1 MKYVKRNER
10 GKYQMTDAST
20 TAETHSVSRQP
31 TTLTRLPLR
40 GQAVGSEDSER
51 ALHGFALISVITALM
66 LTLLLEALD
75 QTIVGTAM
83 PRIIEAL
90 HGLDRYSWV
99 VTAYI
104 LATMTMI
111 PIVGKLSDQFGR
123 KWFLLSGTV
132 LFLLGS
138 VLAGTSQSMDQLII
152 FRAVQGLGSGIGI
165 ALIATVMA
173 DLFPPEQRAKWSGL
187 FGLVYGVSN
196 LFGPTLG
203 GWLAEHGPLMG
214 SLVTVATRWRWV
226 FYINLPVGLIAIVA
240 LLIFLPANLSTRT
253 SAWNGWASLRHI
265 DFLGAILCA
274 AATICLLLGLTWG
287 GEQISAWTSPRVLAM
302 LAAAILL
309 FALFIFTERKAR
321 EPILPLD
328 LFRSSTFRVGAS
340 LALLQNMVLLGL
352 ALYLPLFFQ
361 GVLAV
366 SPTGA
371 GLVMTPFSI
380 SMVVGAMLSGQVIGR
395 LKRYRV
401 VGILAAL
408 LMSAGAFLITLMTP
422 AIGIA
427 LAICIL
433 VLTGIGIGP
442 FFSLPMVAVQ
452 NSMPAE
458 RLGISTA
465 GLRYLGQLGASLG
478 IAIVGTVVS
487 GSISGNLLQHLPTDQ
502 AGKLLLSDA
511 LQHGFVAVLVFAGIA
526 LLVTFFL
533 QDVPFVSP
541 DSEAVEDEKASERE
555 PVSIA

>member
-1 MKYVKRNER
+1 
-10 GKYQMTDAST
+10 MTTASI
-20 TAETHSVSRQP
+20 TAETHSKR
-31 TTLTRLPLR
+31 RLR
-40 GQAVGSEDSER
+40 
-51 ALHGFALISVITALM
+51 GFALISVMTALM

-83 PRIIEAL
+83 PRIIEEL

-123 KWFLLSGTV
+123 KWFLLSGTT

-138 VLAGTSQSMDQLII
+138 ILAGASQSMDQLII
-152 FRAVQGLGSGIGI
+152 YRAVQGLGSGIGM

-173 DLFPPEQRAKWSGL
+173 DLFPPDQRAKWSGL

-196 LFGPTLG
+196 LFGPTIG

-214 SLVTVATRWRWV
+214 NLVTESTRWRWV
-226 FYINLPVGLIAIVA
+226 FYINLPVGLIAVVA
-240 LLIFLPANLSTRT
+240 LMIFLPANLSVRT
-253 SAWNGWASLRHI
+253 SAWNGWESLRRI

-274 AATICLLLGLTWG
+274 AATICLMLGLTWG
-287 GEQISAWTSPRVLAM
+287 GEQIPAWTSPQVLSI
-302 LAAAILL
+302 LAAGILL
-309 FALFIFTERKAR
+309 LVLFLFAERKAY

-328 LFRSSTFRVGAS
+328 LFRNPIFSVGAS
-340 LALLQNMVLLGL
+340 LSLLQNMVLLGL

-366 SPTGA
+366 SPTSA
-371 GLVMTPFSI
+371 GLVMTPFSV
-380 SMVVGAMLSGQVIGR
+380 SMVVGAILSTQVIGR

-401 VGILAAL
+401 VGMVAAL
-408 LMSAGAFLITLMTP
+408 LMSVGAFLITLMTP
-422 AIGIA
+422 ATGIA
-427 LAICIL
+427 LAILIL

-442 FFSLPMVAVQ
+442 FFSLPMVVVQ
-452 NSMPAE
+452 NALPAD

-487 GSISGNLLQHLPTDQ
+487 SSVSGNLMQRLPSDQ
-502 AGKLLLSDA
+502 AGKLMLSGA
-511 LQHGFVAVLVFAGIA
+511 LQHGFVAVLVFAVIA
-526 LLVTFFL
+526 LVATFFL
-533 QDVPFVSP
+533 KEGLIMATQGGLEPE
-541 DSEAVEDEKASERE
+541 EAAGADEESDKELVHA
-555 PVSIA
+555 